1 MSLAAEDCTR
11 FSDARGLF
19 DSAAMSSERT
29 SPPTAAVGV
38 AMPTFGAVG
47 GGAGAGGGAGGVG
60 GGGAGGGGAGGGAAA
75 TARPPA
81 PPDPREEPGAS
92 RVFATEDGGPTGQT
106 GLRL

>member
-60 GGGAGGGGAGGGAAA
+60 GGGAGGGGGGGGPLPGTGGRAGCCGPLAA
-75 TARPPA
+75 
-81 PPDPREEPGAS
+81 GI
-92 RVFATEDGGPTGQT
+92 GGG
-106 GLRL
+106 

>member
-60 GGGAGGGGAGGGAAA
+60 GGGAGGGGAGGG
-75 TARPPA
+75 
-81 PPDPREEPGAS
+81 GAGGGGGG
-92 RVFATEDGGPTGQT
+92 GGPLPGTG
-106 GLRL
+106 GRAGCCGPLAAGIGGG